1 MDDFDAVRTQIDDI
15 DHTILDLLQRR
26 TALAADVASY
36 KVAHRMPVLDRGR
49 ERRIVADARSRVPDE
64 LKSYA
69 SALMELLMGASR
81 DAQNDILGTP
91 STTAKAIKA
100 ALCHAP
106 ELFPTDAFVATQGV
120 EGAYQQIAADRIFNH
135 AQISYLDSFE
145 GVFKAVEEGFC
156 DFGILP
162 LENSTAGSV
171 NQIYDLMMRHDFYV
185 VRTCRVKIDHNLLA
199 KPGVGLEDI
208 TDIYSHEQA
217 ISQCSEFISSLKDV
231 RVHAVEN
238 TAMASKLVAES
249 PDVGRGALASRECAE
264 LYGLE
269 ALARNVQDKGN
280 NYTRFACIS
289 TDLVIYPGADRSSL
303 MLVVNH
309 KPGALYKVLG
319 SFFAL
324 DINITK
330 LESRPIPDRDFEFM
344 FYFDIE
350 CPAGSPRFPRLIKEL
365 SNVCEEFRYL
375 GSYSEVV

>member
-1 MDDFDAVRTQIDDI
+1 MDDLNAVRTQIDDI
-15 DHTILDLLQRR
+15 DHTMLDLLKRR
-26 TALAADVASY
+26 TELAADVASY
-36 KVAHRMPVLDRGR
+36 KVAHRMPVLDRER
-49 ERRIVADARSRVPDE
+49 ERRVVADARSCVPHE

-81 DAQNDILGTP
+81 DAQNDILGIP
-91 STTAKAIKA
+91 STTVEAIEA
-100 ALCHAP
+100 ALCRSP

-120 EGAYQQIAADRIFNH
+120 EGAYQQIAADRIFDH

-171 NQIYDLMMRHDFYV
+171 NQIYDLMMRHDFYI
-185 VRTCRVKIDHNLLA
+185 VRTCRIKVDHNLLA

-217 ISQCSEFISSLKDV
+217 ISQCSGFISGLRDV

-238 TAMASKLVAES
+238 TAMASKLVAQS
-249 PDVGRGALASRECAE
+249 PEVGLGALASRECAE
-264 LYGLE
+264 LYSLDT
-269 ALARNVQDKGN
+269 LARNVQDKGN

-289 TDLVIYPGADRSSL
+289 TDLTIYPGADRSSL
-303 MLVVNH
+303 MLVVSH
-309 KPGALYKVLG
+309 RPGALYKVLG

-350 CPAGSPRFPRLIKEL
+350 CPAGSPSFPRLIKEL

>member
-1 MDDFDAVRTQIDDI
+1 MDDLNAVRTQIDDI
-15 DHTILDLLQRR
+15 DHTMLDLLKRR
-26 TALAADVASY
+26 TELAADVASY
-36 KVAHRMPVLDRGR
+36 KVAHRMPVLDRER
-49 ERRIVADARSRVPDE
+49 ERRVVADARSCVPRE

-81 DAQNDILGTP
+81 DAQNDILGIP
-91 STTAKAIKA
+91 STTVEAIEA
-100 ALCHAP
+100 ALCRSP

-120 EGAYQQIAADRIFNH
+120 EGAYQQIAADRIFDH

-217 ISQCSEFISSLKDV
+217 ISQCGAFISSLKDV

-238 TAMASKLVAES
+238 TAMASKLVAQS
-249 PDVGRGALASRECAE
+249 PEVGRGALASRECAE
-264 LYGLE
+264 LYGLDT
-269 ALARNVQDKGN
+269 LARNVQDKGN

-289 TDLVIYPGADRSSL
+289 TDLTIYPGADRSSL
-303 MLVVNH
+303 MLVVSH
-309 KPGALYKVLG
+309 RPGALYKVLG

-350 CPAGSPRFPRLIKEL
+350 CPAGSPSFPRLIKEL